1 MVYPVILHLN
11 SKFTWMA
18 ARHLTTKLSK
28 GNLIAASD
36 LGNVP
41 ILVVTPTADD
51 YPLSEKARV
60 CSMKTLKE
68 NLQAFLVEI

>member
-1 MVYPVILHLN
+1 VVNPVILHLN
-11 SKFTWMA
+11 YKFTGMTV
-18 ARHLTTKLSK
+18 RHLTTKLSK

-41 ILVVTPTADD
+41 ILVVTPSADD
-51 YPLSEKARV
+51 YPLSGKVRV